1 VDGAENLVKREAE
14 EKFIN
19 EREKLFYATPEENF
33 LKFFNE
39 ENGRLKESPV
49 F

>member
-1 VDGAENLVKREAE
+1 MRER
-14 EKFIN
+14 K
-19 EREKLFYATPEENF
+19 KLFYATPEENF

-39 ENGRLKESPV
+39 ENVRLEESVV